1 MHIFKTWMRAA
12 TADEQELLARRAGTT
27 RAHLYFLA
35 NGDKD
40 YGRTAGTDLAAAIER
55 ASVEM
60 AKASNGRLPEIY
72 RTDLNPSCARCEFA
86 QKCLGA
92 KAVRAEFEIVTP
104 ELLDA
109 DSEGGHAD

>member
-27 RAHLYFLA
+27 RAYLYFLS

-40 YGRTAGTDLAAAIER
+40 YGRSPGQDLAIAIER
-55 ASVEM
+55 ETLAM
-60 AKASNGRLPEIY
+60 HKASGGRLPEIY
-72 RTDLNPSCARCEFA
+72 RTDLNPACAQCQFA
-86 QKCLGA
+86 LKCLGA

-104 ELLDA
+104 EMLEGE
-109 DSEGGHAD
+109 SEGGDAD